1 VKLELG
7 VCLIRDIQFGKTTR
21 ISDHILFVS
30 KEELLTLLLGD
41 RRLRSVELE
50 IARPNHKERI
60 VHVLD
65 VIEPRVKVEGP
76 GEIFPGMIGRRG
88 RVGEGRTHVLRGVTV
103 VETGQIPAVPEALLD
118 MSGPAAELVPFGQTC
133 NLVLIPQFAEGL
145 ERVECANAIKM
156 AGLKA
161 AAYLAEA
168 SRDLQPDHLEI
179 YDLPPLP
186 NLDDAAKG
194 LPRIAYIYQLQ
205 SQADLC
211 EPFVYGDN
219 ARKLLPT
226 LLHPNELMDGAIVSG
241 NYEMPPCF
249 KNVTY
254 THQNNPVAHTLY
266 RRHGR
271 DLCFVGMIVAN
282 EHPTLH
288 EKERSGVMAAKL
300 AKDILGA
307 DGVIIT
313 KEGGGHA
320 DTDLML
326 NCQRCEEVGVKTV
339 LVVDEPAGPDGTAQ
353 PLSDASSDR
362 ADAFVSTGNSNE
374 SMELPAVE
382 RVIGGNALAGLSVP
396 PHEALTVPVMMIPSA
411 TSQVGFTR
419 LTTVEV

>member
-1 VKLELG
+1 MKLELG
-7 VCLIRDIQFGKTTR
+7 VCLIRDIQFGKTTG
-21 ISDHILFVS
+21 ISDHVLCVN

-41 RRLRSVELE
+41 RRLQSLELE

-60 VHVLD
+60 IHVLD
-65 VIEPRVKVEGP
+65 VIEPRVKIDGP
-76 GEIFPGMIGRRG
+76 GEIFPGMVGRRG
-88 RVGEGRTHVLRGVTV
+88 RVGEGRTHVLRGVAV

-118 MSGPAAELVPFGQTC
+118 MSGPAAELVPYARTC
-133 NLVLIPQFAEGL
+133 NLVLIPQFADGL
-145 ERVECANAIKM
+145 ERVECAHAIKM

-161 AAYLAEA
+161 AAYLAVA
-168 SRDLQPDHLEI
+168 SRNLQPDHLEI
-179 YDLPPLP
+179 YDLLPLP
-186 NLDDAAKG
+186 NLDDEVKS

-254 THQNNPVAHTLY
+254 THQNNPVVHTLY

-271 DLCFVGMIVAN
+271 DLCFVGVIVAN

-288 EKERSGVMAAKL
+288 EKERSAVMAAKL

-326 NCQRCEEVGVKTV
+326 NCQRCEEAGVKTI
-339 LVVDEPAGPDGTAQ
+339 LIVDEPAGPDGTAP

-374 SMELPAVE
+374 SITLPTME
-382 RVIGGNALAGLSVP
+382 RVIGGKTLAGVSDP
-396 PHEALTVPVMMIPSA
+396 PHAALTVPVMMIPSA

-419 LTTVEV
+419 LTTVEI

>member
-1 VKLELG
+1 MELG
-7 VCLIRDIQFGKTTR
+7 VFIIKDVQFGEDTS
-21 ISDHILFVS
+21 ISDNVLLVN
-30 KEELLTLLLGD
+30 KEELVTLLLDDG
-41 RRLRSVELE
+41 RLQGMELE
-50 IARPNHKERI
+50 IARPGESERI
-60 VHVLD
+60 IHVLD
-65 VIEPRVKVEGP
+65 VIEPRIKVEGS
-76 GEIFPGMIGRRG
+76 GEIFPGMIGGRE
-88 RVGEGRTHVLRGVTV
+88 RVGDGKTHVLRGAAV
-103 VETGQIPAVPEALLD
+103 VETGQIPAVPEAIVD
-118 MSGPAAELVPFGQTC
+118 MSGPAAELVPFARTC

-145 ERVECANAIKM
+145 DRIDCAAAIKM

-161 AAYLAEA
+161 AVYMAEA
-168 SRDLQPDHLEI
+168 SRDLKPDETET

-186 NLDDAAKG
+186 DMDEG
-194 LPRIAYIYQLQ
+194 VRSLPRIAYIYQLQ

-226 LLHPNELMDGAIVSG
+226 LLHPNELMDGAVVSG

-249 KNVTY
+249 KNVTF
-254 THQNNPVAHTLY
+254 THQNNPVVQSLY
-266 RRHGR
+266 TRHGQ
-271 DLCFVGMIVAN
+271 DLCFVGVIVEN
-282 EHPTLH
+282 EHSTLLD
-288 EKERSGVMAAKL
+288 KERSAAMAAKL

-326 NCQRCEEVGVKTV
+326 NCQRCEEAGVKTV

-374 SMELPAVE
+374 PIELPAVD
-382 RVIGGNALAGLSVP
+382 RVIGGAALAGIDLP
-396 PHEALTVPVMMIPSA
+396 PEGALTVPVMMIPSA

-419 LTTVEV
+419 LTTVEL

>member
-1 VKLELG
+1 MKLELG
-7 VCLIRDIQFGKTTR
+7 IFLIRDMRFADTTR
-21 ISDHILFVS
+21 ISDHVLCVNK
-30 KEELLTLLLGD
+30 KELAALLLAD
-41 RRLRSVELE
+41 RRLGSLELE
-50 IARPNHKERI
+50 IVRPNERERVI
-60 VHVLD
+60 HVLD
-65 VIEPRVKVEGP
+65 VIEPRIKVEGR
-76 GEIFPGMIGRRG
+76 GAIFPGMIGKLE
-88 RVGEGRTHVLRGVTV
+88 RVGEGRSHVLKGVTV
-103 VETGQIPAVPEALLD
+103 VETGQIPGVPEALLD
-118 MSGPAAELVPFGQTC
+118 MTGPAAELVPFGRTY

-161 AAYLAEA
+161 AVYLAEA
-168 SRDLQPDHLEI
+168 SRDLQPDHIEI

-186 NLDDAAKG
+186 DLDEGMKG

-254 THQNNPVAHTLY
+254 THQNNPIMHSLY
-266 RRHGR
+266 LRHKR
-271 DLCFVGMIVAN
+271 DLCFVGVIVMN

-288 EKERSGVMAAKL
+288 EKERSAVMAAKL

-326 NCQRCEEVGVKTV
+326 NCQRCEEAGVKTV
-339 LVVDEPAGPDGTAQ
+339 LVVDEPAGPDGTAP

-374 SMELPAVE
+374 SIELPAVE
-382 RVIGGNALAGLSVP
+382 RVIGGQALAGLNDP
-396 PHEALTVPVMMIPSA
+396 PQGALRVPVMMIPSA